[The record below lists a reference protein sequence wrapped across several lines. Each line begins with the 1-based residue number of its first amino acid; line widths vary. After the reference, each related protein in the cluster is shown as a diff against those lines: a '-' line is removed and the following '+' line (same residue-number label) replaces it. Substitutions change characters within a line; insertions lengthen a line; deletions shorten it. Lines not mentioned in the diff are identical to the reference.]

1 MGRKKLLILLLIVIS
16 VILAGYVFMK
26 PAFKYLSGYLSKSEQ
41 VHANILL
48 VEGWLSESD
57 LEIAYAEFKN
67 NNYDNIITT
76 GLTYFDDYFRMYEN
90 GYLIFYPGLRNS
102 IQNKV
107 SQHTVAVDAY
117 GSLNYKEY
125 AHLNLYVNDSLIA
138 DFFADK
144 HKRRYSS
151 RWTGALSGIDSI
163 MVRFTNDRV
172 DEHGD
177 LNLLVKDIV
186 IDNTITIPY
195 LRNSE
200 YDMGRLDGQRRLV
213 NNFNST
219 AEQARNW
226 LLSKGID
233 SSLVIAVPGEKSS
246 INRTLTS
253 ALAFRDWLR
262 KAKINVTGINI
273 VSSGTHARRTWMTYN
288 RILDEKY
295 RIGIISIPDSR
306 NSHSRAGM
314 VLKTLRETAGIIYY
328 WFILIPY

>member
-1 MGRKKLLILLLIVIS
+1 MSRKKLQIFILFSIAF
-16 VILAGYVFMK
+16 ILAGYFFMK
-26 PAFKYLSGYLSKSEQ
+26 PAFNYLSGYLSKSEQ
-41 VHANILL
+41 VKANILL

-57 LEIAYAEFKN
+57 LEIAYTEFEN
-67 NNYDNIITT
+67 NSYDKIITT
-76 GLTYFDDYFRMYEN
+76 GLTYVDEYFRMFEN
-90 GYLIFYPGLRNS
+90 GYLIFYPALRSS
-102 IQNKV
+102 IRNDTG
-107 SQHTVAVDAY
+107 QHTIAVDAY

-144 HKRRYSS
+144 HKRRYSA
-151 RWTGALSGIDSI
+151 RWTGAISEIDSF

-177 LNLLVKDIV
+177 LNLFVKDIV

-213 NNFNST
+213 NNFNSV
-219 AEQARNW
+219 AERARNW

-233 SSLVIAVPGEKSS
+233 SSLVIAVPGEKVS

-262 KAKINVTGINI
+262 KTNINVKGINI

-295 RIGIISIPDSR
+295 KIGIISIPDYRNGYSR
-306 NSHSRAGM
+306 VGR

-328 WFILIPY
+328 WFILMPY